1 MDPQLGLRPPPSLLL
16 AAQPL
21 NLMSNCSTP
30 PPETTG
36 HLFWLDWLRFLAAF
50 MVVAIHARGGNWV
63 EWGRLAEASQTKVVA
78 VFFALTRAGTEC
90 VLVFF
95 VLSGFLVGG
104 KLIERVTDGSF
115 RMRDYAID
123 RISRLWVPLVPALVW
138 SAIVAYWVGKPV
150 SWVGFGGNLLG
161 LQVVW
166 FRSFAENIPLWSL
179 AYEIWFYIL
188 GGAAALWALSGT
200 RGRIASGFAIAVA
213 FAVFTRLGAEFL
225 FAWLLGALT
234 YWLCSQPRQWSLAL
248 MGCVLIGLGYLNS
261 QLRTATVSVDTSS
274 WLRYMPPGEVAT
286 VVLSLGMALVLPY
299 VVQLQ
304 PRTQLGMRIN
314 EMGTKLAAFSYTL
327 YLTHYPL
334 LYVWEHYMPERH
346 GAIDFSSC
354 CLYLL
359 RIASCLLLAWLLYL
373 PFERNTSWV
382 RRQMKRAWSAEIVN

>member
-1 MDPQLGLRPPPSLLL
+1 VDSQLGVRPPSAFVL
-16 AAQPL
+16 AAEPL
-21 NLMSNCSTP
+21 IRMVTRSARSPQNA
-30 PPETTG
+30 G
-36 HLFWLDWLRFLAAF
+36 HLYWLDWLRFAAAF
-50 MVVAIHARGGNWV
+50 MVVAIHARGGTWV
-63 EWGRLAEASQTKVVA
+63 EWGRLAEASQTKLVA

-104 KLIERVTDGSF
+104 KLIERVADRSF
-115 RMRDYAID
+115 RIRDYAID

-179 AYEIWFYIL
+179 AYEIWFYFL
-188 GGAAALWALSGT
+188 AGAAALWVLSGR
-200 RGRIASGFAIAVA
+200 RGRIASVFALAVA

-248 MGCVLIGLGYLNS
+248 TGGVLIGLGYLNS
-261 QLRTATVSVDTSS
+261 QLRTATVSVDTTA
-274 WLRYMPPGEVAT
+274 WLRYMPPAEVAT

-299 VVQLQ
+299 VAQLQ
-304 PRTQLGMRIN
+304 PKTRRGLAIN
-314 EMGTKLAAFSYTL
+314 ELGTKLAAFSYTL

-334 LYVWEHYMPERH
+334 LYVWEHYLPERH
-346 GAIDFSSC
+346 ASIDGLSC
-354 CLYLL
+354 SLYLL
-359 RIASCLLLAWLLYL
+359 RIASCLLFAWLLYL
-373 PFERNTSWV
+373 PFERNTGWV
-382 RRQMKRAWSAEIVN
+382 RRQMKRLWADKGHG